1 MPELK
6 PEHTQLLLEYG
17 TRVFGVI
24 IALFVAN
31 IVAGWVRRSVIRACE
46 TATIDEAL
54 SKFLGNMARYTVLT
68 VAIIACLGVFGIETT
83 SFAAVI
89 GAAGLAIGL
98 ALQGSLSNLAS
109 GVMLLLFRP
118 FKLGDVVKTA
128 GVTGKVD
135 EIELFTTRL
144 VTPDNRLII
153 VPNSAVFG
161 GTIENIS
168 FFDTRRV
175 DIEVGTDYGADLD
188 ETRKILEQA
197 ISNVEIL
204 SEPAHQ
210 VIMDTLGDSCIVWK
224 LRVWVNSPDYWAVRE
239 KLTYACKVNLDKAGI
254 GIPYPQMD
262 VHFDDAAV
270 RSLAKKGA

>member
-1 MPELK
+1 M
-6 PEHTQLLLEYG
+6 QLVIEYG
-17 TRVFGVI
+17 TRIVGVI
-24 IALFVAN
+24 VALFVAS
-31 IVAGWVRRSVIRACE
+31 IIAGWFRRSVIKACDS
-46 TATIDEAL
+46 AKIDGAL

-128 GVTGKVD
+128 GVVGKVD

-144 VTPDNRLII
+144 VTPDNRMII
-153 VPNSAVFG
+153 VPNSSVFG

-168 FFDTRRV
+168 HFDTRRV
-175 DIEVGTDYGADLD
+175 DIEVGTDYSADLD

-197 ISNVEIL
+197 ISDVEIL

-224 LRVWVNSPDYWAVRE
+224 LRVWVNSPDYWGVRE

-270 RSLAKKGA
+270 QSLAKKGA